1 MESPTNKS
9 EPGFFYLSC
18 LWMIHFPPAAP
29 SYVWKLHCYNPA
41 GLSRASSKFV
51 CRWFLFY
58 CMHSLSERDSVI
70 HQLFHTLSVS
80 HHSQAKHLTHSHPT
94 FQRAGL
100 LFQLMLNCGSRQ
112 CLKNEV
118 QGPETAV
125 FIVSLVSSI
134 HNSVHSSWLIICW
147 VKCHKV
153 VEIDFMNVGTHIHP
167 HLRGWL

>member
-58 CMHSLSERDSVI
+58 CMHSLSERVSCST
-70 HQLFHTLSVS
+70 HALSQPS
-80 HHSQAKHLTHSHPT
+80 LTSEAPDT
-94 FQRAGL
+94 QSPYFPQAGL
-100 LFQLMLNCGSRQ
+100 LFQQMLNCGSRQ

-134 HNSVHSSWLIICW
+134 YNSVHSSWLIICW